1 MTRILFLTLSVFVL
15 LSCNN
20 GDAGGGTGQFD
31 SSGYIIENIPGTKHQ
46 RAAKRGP
53 EGALQEEGLFR
64 NGLKEG
70 TWIIYHPDG
79 VFPAKVITY
88 AEGMYNG
95 LYMEFN
101 ERGQLTLR
109 ASYKNNILDGPWGK
123 YRFGRAEAEAAYK
136 NGKLDGRSREYDDQS
151 GKLIKEVNYKDG
163 KQHGMFRFFN
173 EAGQVT
179 LEYEY
184 KDGEKVG
191 GGIVEGPE
199 EKAEGTD

>member
-1 MTRILFLTLSVFVL
+1 MIRILISVLGTLVF
-15 LSCNN
+15 LSCNK
-20 GDAGGGTGQFD
+20 GGAGGATEQFD
-31 SSGYIIENIPGTKHQ
+31 SSGYVIESIPGTQYQ
-46 RAAKRGP
+46 RAAKKGE

-70 TWIIYHPDG
+70 TWVVYHPDG

-95 LYMEFN
+95 PYMEFN

-163 KQHGMFRFFN
+163 KQHGMLRFFN
-173 EAGQVT
+173 EAGEVT

-191 GGIVEGPE
+191 GGIVEEPE
-199 EKAEGTD
+199 EKGEGGD